1 MAEDVPQNPTTS
13 SAFDSNSDDEAQ
25 QKAELQTL
33 ETKLSSNPSNYDA
46 HVQYIKLLRKM
57 GELEKLRQAREAMSE
72 LFLLAP
78 YMWQEWAKDEASL
91 TTRSEAVD
99 AIKKLYE

>member
-1 MAEDVPQNPTTS
+1 
-13 SAFDSNSDDEAQ
+13 
-25 QKAELQTL
+25 
-33 ETKLSSNPSNYDA
+33 
-46 HVQYIKLLRKM
+46 M

-91 TTRSEAVD
+91 TTRYLLCSLNLIKCLICGYCLHRSEAVD

>member
-1 MAEDVPQNPTTS
+1 
-13 SAFDSNSDDEAQ
+13 
-25 QKAELQTL
+25 
-33 ETKLSSNPSNYDA
+33 
-46 HVQYIKLLRKM
+46 M

-91 TTRSEAVD
+91 ITRYLLCSLNLINYFA
-99 AIKKLYE
+99 L